1 MHVFIEGRSRMLKSE
16 FGRKRLDLLF
26 HRGAFAQ
33 GRGSIKPGTL
43 WLSTQMSHWL
53 YVRAL

>member
-1 MHVFIEGRSRMLKSE
+1 MHVFMEGRSRMLKSE